1 MTPETPDEALKR
13 LRKLNSKAS
22 QLKLDLHDLSEEL
35 PLGWENILDVAQRT
49 YDAYAEIAVLQRE
62 VDDQVNKGASA

>member
-1 MTPETPDEALKR
+1 MTPETAAEELKR
-13 LRKLNSKAS
+13 LRKLNSRAS

-49 YDAYAEIAVLQRE
+49 YDAYAEIAVLQSKLDAQATR
-62 VDDQVNKGASA
+62 GASA

>member
-1 MTPETPDEALKR
+1 MTPETAAEELKR
-13 LRKLNSKAS
+13 LRKLNSRAS

-49 YDAYAEIAVLQRE
+49 YDAYAEIAVLQNKL
-62 VDDQVNKGASA
+62 DAQATKGASA